1 MHRICKLLFRKLFLI
16 IFTQSK
22 YFNLARALKEFHPQ
36 LNNLHIMLIEI
47 EPRSNITFGGNWPI
61 WKGNKKGAALH
72 YHNATGWRCV
82 YGRYLDTS
90 SPLVFALPAN
100 FGLLFNT
107 CMSVRERT
115 IAFPIIRKL
124 EIPFVFIEMLKTE
137 IRSEK
142 YTLSSFWCIE
152 SYFVN
157 SDTFL
162 INLHIFF

>member
-1 MHRICKLLFRKLFLI
+1 MHRVCKLLFSKLFLI
-16 IFTQSK
+16 IFTESK
-22 YFNLARALKEFHPQ
+22 YFILARALKELYYFHPQ

-47 EPRSNITFGGNWPI
+47 KPPI
-61 WKGNKKGAALH
+61 KPLVEIDRFVKGTKRAALH

-115 IAFPIIRKL
+115 IAFSITQKL
-124 EIPFVFIEMLKTE
+124 ET
-137 IRSEK
+137 
-142 YTLSSFWCIE
+142 
-152 SYFVN
+152 
-157 SDTFL
+157 TFFL
-162 INLHIFF
+162 